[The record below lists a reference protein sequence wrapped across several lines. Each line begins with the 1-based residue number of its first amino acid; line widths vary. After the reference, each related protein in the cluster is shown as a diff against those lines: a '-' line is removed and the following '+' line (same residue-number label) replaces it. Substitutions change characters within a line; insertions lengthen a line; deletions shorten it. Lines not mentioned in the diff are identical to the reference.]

1 LIKKSLSILSIISIL
16 LCWHALSSYK
26 LIDAEFFPSPFV
38 VLNRLAF
45 LIKDADF
52 LLNIKESFQRLL
64 FGTLISVPL
73 ALLISLACSLS
84 KSIDKIL
91 NPFIAFT
98 FPLPKVAIMP
108 LLMLMFGI
116 GDSFKIA
123 IISLGMFYL
132 LFINLRSSMIFL
144 INSPLADVAKIYDIS
159 GMDYFYHVLLKGV
172 FLNFLIGLQTALG
185 YGLTLVVV
193 SEFSM
198 SKNGIGNFIWKS
210 WDQFKI
216 IDMYAGIYFLCF
228 LGFALYTIMDTL
240 IMRQSQKYNQ

>member
-1 LIKKSLSILSIISIL
+1 M
-16 LCWHALSSYK
+16 LCWHLLSFYK
-26 LIDAEFFPSPFV
+26 IFDAEFFPSPFI
-38 VLNRLAF
+38 VLNRLAL
-45 LIKDADF
+45 LINEVDF
-52 LLNIKESFQRLL
+52 LLNIKASLLRLL
-64 FGTLISVPL
+64 SGTLISIPL
-73 ALLISLACSLS
+73 AFITSLICSHS
-84 KSIDKIL
+84 KSIDRIF

-108 LLMLMFGI
+108 LLMLIFGI

-132 LFINLRSSMIFL
+132 LFINLRSSMIFFKK
-144 INSPLADVAKIYDIS
+144 SPLADVVKIYGIS
-159 GMDYFYHVLLKGV
+159 GKDYFYHVLLKGI

-216 IDMYAGIYFLCF
+216 IDMYAGIYFLCI
-228 LGFALYTIMDTL
+228 LGFTQYTILDAL
-240 IMRQSQKYNQ
+240 IMRQSQKHTH